1 MDTTHLDFPVEQ
13 KTFFKFIFLQ
23 KAKFQSQKVHNI
35 FQLKDENKSLLM
47 LSAHKNMKN
56 TTLVLL
62 SGHVQFVSRLA
73 GIVNII
79 NNLRQILADITLT
92 YCTDPRQIPQEPTNQ
107 RLPSSLLS
115 ETRGRREELHAG

>member
-1 MDTTHLDFPVEQ
+1 
-13 KTFFKFIFLQ
+13 
-23 KAKFQSQKVHNI
+23 
-35 FQLKDENKSLLM
+35 M
-47 LSAHKNMKN
+47 LSAHKNMKKAA
-56 TTLVLL
+56 LVLP